1 MLHVEIVDTAVLGLI
16 LAATTSCVALTGWLS
31 YRSLPSTL
39 RNGQSRLVA
48 DVGDIRH
55 DWEVT
60 KLQLAEIVEGLED
73 IHDRVKRAK
82 AGNRAVQQRIE
93 LADDGQGQG
102 GDKLMELRKRAGL

>member
-1 MLHVEIVDTAVLGLI
+1 MEIVDTAVLGLI

-31 YRSLPSTL
+31 YRSLPNTL

-60 KLQLAEIVEGLED
+60 KLQLTEIVEGLED
-73 IHDRVKRAK
+73 VHERLKRSK
-82 AGNRAVQQRIE
+82 ASNRAVQQRIE
-93 LADDGQGQG
+93 LAGEGEEG
-102 GDKLMELRKRAGL
+102 GDKLMQLRKRAGLR